1 MSKREQQGSYHRDRY
16 PDLTPAVH
24 ILTVR
29 VMVLRVV
36 ALPDI
41 LGDACVRSLPDMH
54 RRHSLPPEPGDQAA
68 AGQAA
73 GRRQVKN
80 GGSVMKKRHVLAV
93 TALAVLMSLLL
104 SACGARSAIMAALP
118 DEAAKQQAAE
128 LMAASPSDE
137 VTEDDIAEDLMLFRS
152 VDIDTYEFT
161 EFSVDNGIIVYHDP
175 ISTGESLL
183 SIEQKRNGDVVIDIL
198 EGDLHDQ
205 VTCKSNGDVLL
216 NGKKMTVTSS

>member
-1 MSKREQQGSYHRDRY
+1 
-16 PDLTPAVH
+16 
-24 ILTVR
+24 
-29 VMVLRVV
+29 
-36 ALPDI
+36 
-41 LGDACVRSLPDMH
+41 
-54 RRHSLPPEPGDQAA
+54 
-68 AGQAA
+68 
-73 GRRQVKN
+73 
-80 GGSVMKKRHVLAV
+80 MKKRHVLAA

-104 SACGARSAIMAALP
+104 SACGARSALMAALP

-128 LMAASPSDE
+128 LMSASPSDE

-205 VTCKSNGDVLL
+205 VTYKSNGDVLL

>member
-1 MSKREQQGSYHRDRY
+1 
-16 PDLTPAVH
+16 
-24 ILTVR
+24 
-29 VMVLRVV
+29 
-36 ALPDI
+36 
-41 LGDACVRSLPDMH
+41 
-54 RRHSLPPEPGDQAA
+54 
-68 AGQAA
+68 
-73 GRRQVKN
+73 
-80 GGSVMKKRHVLAV
+80 MKKRHVLAV

-128 LMAASPSDE
+128 LMSASPSDE

-205 VTCKSNGDVLL
+205 VTYKSNGDVLL

>member
-1 MSKREQQGSYHRDRY
+1 
-16 PDLTPAVH
+16 
-24 ILTVR
+24 
-29 VMVLRVV
+29 
-36 ALPDI
+36 
-41 LGDACVRSLPDMH
+41 
-54 RRHSLPPEPGDQAA
+54 
-68 AGQAA
+68 
-73 GRRQVKN
+73 
-80 GGSVMKKRHVLAV
+80 MKKRHVLAV

-104 SACGARSAIMAALP
+104 SACGARSAIMAALL

-205 VTCKSNGDVLL
+205 VTYKSNGDVLL

>member
-1 MSKREQQGSYHRDRY
+1 
-16 PDLTPAVH
+16 
-24 ILTVR
+24 
-29 VMVLRVV
+29 
-36 ALPDI
+36 
-41 LGDACVRSLPDMH
+41 
-54 RRHSLPPEPGDQAA
+54 
-68 AGQAA
+68 
-73 GRRQVKN
+73 
-80 GGSVMKKRHVLAV
+80 MKKRHVLAV

-104 SACGARSAIMAALP
+104 SACGARSALMAALP

-137 VTEDDIAEDLMLFRS
+137 VTEDDIPEDLMLFRS

-205 VTCKSNGDVLL
+205 VTYKSNGDVLL

>member
-1 MSKREQQGSYHRDRY
+1 
-16 PDLTPAVH
+16 
-24 ILTVR
+24 
-29 VMVLRVV
+29 
-36 ALPDI
+36 
-41 LGDACVRSLPDMH
+41 
-54 RRHSLPPEPGDQAA
+54 
-68 AGQAA
+68 
-73 GRRQVKN
+73 
-80 GGSVMKKRHVLAV
+80 MKKRHVLAAM
-93 TALAVLMSLLL
+93 ALAVLMSLLL

-175 ISTGESLL
+175 ISVGESLL

-205 VTCKSNGDVLL
+205 VTYKSNGDVLL

>member
-1 MSKREQQGSYHRDRY
+1 
-16 PDLTPAVH
+16 
-24 ILTVR
+24 
-29 VMVLRVV
+29 
-36 ALPDI
+36 
-41 LGDACVRSLPDMH
+41 
-54 RRHSLPPEPGDQAA
+54 
-68 AGQAA
+68 
-73 GRRQVKN
+73 
-80 GGSVMKKRHVLAV
+80 MKKRHVLAAM
-93 TALAVLMSLLL
+93 ALAVLISLLL

-128 LMAASPSDE
+128 LMAVSPSDE

-205 VTCKSNGDVLL
+205 VTYKSNGDVLL

>member
-1 MSKREQQGSYHRDRY
+1 
-16 PDLTPAVH
+16 
-24 ILTVR
+24 
-29 VMVLRVV
+29 
-36 ALPDI
+36 
-41 LGDACVRSLPDMH
+41 
-54 RRHSLPPEPGDQAA
+54 
-68 AGQAA
+68 
-73 GRRQVKN
+73 
-80 GGSVMKKRHVLAV
+80 MKK
-93 TALAVLMSLLL
+93 ALVSLLLSSLLLL
-104 SACGARSAIMAALP
+104 SACGARSALMAALP

-137 VTEDDIAEDLMLFRS
+137 VTEDDIAENLMLFRS

-175 ISTGESLL
+175 ISAGESLL

-205 VTCKSNGDVLL
+205 VTYKSNGDVLL

>member
-1 MSKREQQGSYHRDRY
+1 
-16 PDLTPAVH
+16 
-24 ILTVR
+24 
-29 VMVLRVV
+29 
-36 ALPDI
+36 
-41 LGDACVRSLPDMH
+41 
-54 RRHSLPPEPGDQAA
+54 
-68 AGQAA
+68 
-73 GRRQVKN
+73 
-80 GGSVMKKRHVLAV
+80 MKKRHVLAV
-93 TALAVLMSLLL
+93 TALAVLISLLL
-104 SACGARSAIMAALP
+104 SACGARSALMAALP

-175 ISTGESLL
+175 ISAGESLL

-205 VTCKSNGDVLL
+205 VTYKSNGDVLL

>member
-1 MSKREQQGSYHRDRY
+1 
-16 PDLTPAVH
+16 
-24 ILTVR
+24 
-29 VMVLRVV
+29 
-36 ALPDI
+36 
-41 LGDACVRSLPDMH
+41 
-54 RRHSLPPEPGDQAA
+54 
-68 AGQAA
+68 
-73 GRRQVKN
+73 
-80 GGSVMKKRHVLAV
+80 MKKRHFLAV
-93 TALAVLMSLLL
+93 TALAVLISLLL
-104 SACGARSAIMAALP
+104 SACGARSALMAALP

-128 LMAASPSDE
+128 LMSASPSDE

-183 SIEQKRNGDVVIDIL
+183 SIEQKRNGDVVIDIW

-205 VTCKSNGDVLL
+205 VTYKSNGDVLL

>member
-1 MSKREQQGSYHRDRY
+1 
-16 PDLTPAVH
+16 
-24 ILTVR
+24 
-29 VMVLRVV
+29 
-36 ALPDI
+36 
-41 LGDACVRSLPDMH
+41 
-54 RRHSLPPEPGDQAA
+54 
-68 AGQAA
+68 
-73 GRRQVKN
+73 
-80 GGSVMKKRHVLAV
+80 MKKRHVLAV

-128 LMAASPSDE
+128 LMSASPSDE

-161 EFSVDNGIIVYHDP
+161 EFSVDNGIIVYRDP

-205 VTCKSNGDVLL
+205 VTYKSNGDVLL
-216 NGKKMTVTSS
+216 NGKKMTATSS

>member
-1 MSKREQQGSYHRDRY
+1 
-16 PDLTPAVH
+16 
-24 ILTVR
+24 
-29 VMVLRVV
+29 
-36 ALPDI
+36 
-41 LGDACVRSLPDMH
+41 
-54 RRHSLPPEPGDQAA
+54 
-68 AGQAA
+68 
-73 GRRQVKN
+73 
-80 GGSVMKKRHVLAV
+80 MKKRHVLAV
-93 TALAVLMSLLL
+93 TALAVLISLLL

-175 ISTGESLL
+175 ISAGESLL

-205 VTCKSNGDVLL
+205 VTYKSNGDVPVSYTHLTL
-216 NGKKMTVTSS
+216 PTT

>member
-1 MSKREQQGSYHRDRY
+1 
-16 PDLTPAVH
+16 
-24 ILTVR
+24 
-29 VMVLRVV
+29 
-36 ALPDI
+36 
-41 LGDACVRSLPDMH
+41 
-54 RRHSLPPEPGDQAA
+54 
-68 AGQAA
+68 
-73 GRRQVKN
+73 
-80 GGSVMKKRHVLAV
+80 MKKRHVLAV
-93 TALAVLMSLLL
+93 TALVVLMSLLL
-104 SACGARSAIMAALP
+104 SACGARSALMAALP
-118 DEAAKQQAAE
+118 DKAAKQQAAE

-205 VTCKSNGDVLL
+205 VTYKSNGDVLL
-216 NGKKMTVTSS
+216 NGKKMTATSS

>member
-1 MSKREQQGSYHRDRY
+1 
-16 PDLTPAVH
+16 
-24 ILTVR
+24 
-29 VMVLRVV
+29 
-36 ALPDI
+36 
-41 LGDACVRSLPDMH
+41 
-54 RRHSLPPEPGDQAA
+54 
-68 AGQAA
+68 
-73 GRRQVKN
+73 
-80 GGSVMKKRHVLAV
+80 MKKRHVLAV
-93 TALAVLMSLLL
+93 TALVVLISLLL
-104 SACGARSAIMAALP
+104 SACGARSALMAALP

-175 ISTGESLL
+175 ISAGESLL
-183 SIEQKRNGDVVIDIL
+183 SIEQKRNGDVVIDIW

-205 VTCKSNGDVLL
+205 VTYKSNGDVLL

>member
-1 MSKREQQGSYHRDRY
+1 
-16 PDLTPAVH
+16 
-24 ILTVR
+24 
-29 VMVLRVV
+29 
-36 ALPDI
+36 
-41 LGDACVRSLPDMH
+41 
-54 RRHSLPPEPGDQAA
+54 
-68 AGQAA
+68 
-73 GRRQVKN
+73 
-80 GGSVMKKRHVLAV
+80 MKKRHVLAV

-104 SACGARSAIMAALP
+104 SACGARSALMSALP

-175 ISTGESLL
+175 ISAGESLL

-205 VTCKSNGDVLL
+205 VTYKSNGDVLL

>member
-1 MSKREQQGSYHRDRY
+1 
-16 PDLTPAVH
+16 
-24 ILTVR
+24 
-29 VMVLRVV
+29 
-36 ALPDI
+36 
-41 LGDACVRSLPDMH
+41 
-54 RRHSLPPEPGDQAA
+54 
-68 AGQAA
+68 
-73 GRRQVKN
+73 
-80 GGSVMKKRHVLAV
+80 MKKRHVLAV

-104 SACGARSAIMAALP
+104 SACGARSALMAALP
-118 DEAAKQQAAE
+118 DKAAKQQAAE

-205 VTCKSNGDVLL
+205 VTYKSNGDVLL

>member
-1 MSKREQQGSYHRDRY
+1 
-16 PDLTPAVH
+16 
-24 ILTVR
+24 
-29 VMVLRVV
+29 
-36 ALPDI
+36 
-41 LGDACVRSLPDMH
+41 
-54 RRHSLPPEPGDQAA
+54 
-68 AGQAA
+68 
-73 GRRQVKN
+73 
-80 GGSVMKKRHVLAV
+80 MKKRHVLAAM
-93 TALAVLMSLLL
+93 ALAVLMSLLL
-104 SACGARSAIMAALP
+104 SACGARSALMAALP

-205 VTCKSNGDVLL
+205 VTYKSNGDVLL
-216 NGKKMTVTSS
+216 NGKKVTVTSS

>member
-1 MSKREQQGSYHRDRY
+1 
-16 PDLTPAVH
+16 
-24 ILTVR
+24 
-29 VMVLRVV
+29 
-36 ALPDI
+36 
-41 LGDACVRSLPDMH
+41 
-54 RRHSLPPEPGDQAA
+54 
-68 AGQAA
+68 
-73 GRRQVKN
+73 
-80 GGSVMKKRHVLAV
+80 MKKRHVLAV
-93 TALAVLMSLLL
+93 TALVVLISLLL
-104 SACGARSAIMAALP
+104 SACGARSALMAALP
-118 DEAAKQQAAE
+118 DKAAKQQAAE

-205 VTCKSNGDVLL
+205 VTYKSNGDVLL
-216 NGKKMTVTSS
+216 NGKKMTATSS

>member
-1 MSKREQQGSYHRDRY
+1 
-16 PDLTPAVH
+16 
-24 ILTVR
+24 
-29 VMVLRVV
+29 
-36 ALPDI
+36 
-41 LGDACVRSLPDMH
+41 
-54 RRHSLPPEPGDQAA
+54 
-68 AGQAA
+68 
-73 GRRQVKN
+73 
-80 GGSVMKKRHVLAV
+80 MKKRHVLAV
-93 TALAVLMSLLL
+93 TALVVLISLLL
-104 SACGARSAIMAALP
+104 SACGARSALMAALP
-118 DEAAKQQAAE
+118 DDAAKQQAAE

-205 VTCKSNGDVLL
+205 VTYKSNGDVLL

>member
-1 MSKREQQGSYHRDRY
+1 
-16 PDLTPAVH
+16 
-24 ILTVR
+24 
-29 VMVLRVV
+29 
-36 ALPDI
+36 
-41 LGDACVRSLPDMH
+41 
-54 RRHSLPPEPGDQAA
+54 
-68 AGQAA
+68 
-73 GRRQVKN
+73 
-80 GGSVMKKRHVLAV
+80 MKKRHVLAV
-93 TALAVLMSLLL
+93 TALAVLISLLL
-104 SACGARSAIMAALP
+104 SSCGARSAIMAALP

-128 LMAASPSDE
+128 LMSASPSDE

-205 VTCKSNGDVLL
+205 VTYKSNGDVLL
-216 NGKKMTVTSS
+216 NGKKMTVTGS

>member
-1 MSKREQQGSYHRDRY
+1 
-16 PDLTPAVH
+16 
-24 ILTVR
+24 
-29 VMVLRVV
+29 
-36 ALPDI
+36 
-41 LGDACVRSLPDMH
+41 
-54 RRHSLPPEPGDQAA
+54 
-68 AGQAA
+68 
-73 GRRQVKN
+73 
-80 GGSVMKKRHVLAV
+80 MKKRHVLAV
-93 TALAVLMSLLL
+93 TALAVLISLLL

-175 ISTGESLL
+175 ISAGESLL
-183 SIEQKRNGDVVIDIL
+183 SIEQKRNGDVVIDIW

-205 VTCKSNGDVLL
+205 VTYKSNGDVLL
-216 NGKKMTVTSS
+216 NGKKMTVTGS

>member
-1 MSKREQQGSYHRDRY
+1 
-16 PDLTPAVH
+16 
-24 ILTVR
+24 
-29 VMVLRVV
+29 
-36 ALPDI
+36 
-41 LGDACVRSLPDMH
+41 
-54 RRHSLPPEPGDQAA
+54 
-68 AGQAA
+68 
-73 GRRQVKN
+73 
-80 GGSVMKKRHVLAV
+80 MKKRLVLAV
-93 TALAVLMSLLL
+93 TALAVLVSLLL
-104 SACGARSAIMAALP
+104 SACGARSALMAALP

-137 VTEDDIAEDLMLFRS
+137 VTEDDIAEDLMLFHS

-205 VTCKSNGDVLL
+205 VTYKSNGDVLL
-216 NGKKMTVTSS
+216 NGKKMTVTGS

>member
-1 MSKREQQGSYHRDRY
+1 
-16 PDLTPAVH
+16 
-24 ILTVR
+24 
-29 VMVLRVV
+29 
-36 ALPDI
+36 
-41 LGDACVRSLPDMH
+41 
-54 RRHSLPPEPGDQAA
+54 
-68 AGQAA
+68 
-73 GRRQVKN
+73 
-80 GGSVMKKRHVLAV
+80 MKKRHVLAAM
-93 TALAVLMSLLL
+93 ALAVLISLLL

-128 LMAASPSDE
+128 LMSASPSDE

-205 VTCKSNGDVLL
+205 VTYKSNGDVLL

>member
-1 MSKREQQGSYHRDRY
+1 
-16 PDLTPAVH
+16 
-24 ILTVR
+24 
-29 VMVLRVV
+29 
-36 ALPDI
+36 
-41 LGDACVRSLPDMH
+41 
-54 RRHSLPPEPGDQAA
+54 
-68 AGQAA
+68 
-73 GRRQVKN
+73 
-80 GGSVMKKRHVLAV
+80 MKKRHVLAV
-93 TALAVLMSLLL
+93 TALVVLMSLLL

-205 VTCKSNGDVLL
+205 VTYKSNGDVLL

>member
-1 MSKREQQGSYHRDRY
+1 
-16 PDLTPAVH
+16 
-24 ILTVR
+24 
-29 VMVLRVV
+29 
-36 ALPDI
+36 
-41 LGDACVRSLPDMH
+41 
-54 RRHSLPPEPGDQAA
+54 
-68 AGQAA
+68 
-73 GRRQVKN
+73 
-80 GGSVMKKRHVLAV
+80 MKKRHVLAV
-93 TALAVLMSLLL
+93 TALVVLISLLL
-104 SACGARSAIMAALP
+104 SACGARSALMAALP

-137 VTEDDIAEDLMLFRS
+137 VTEDDIAENLMLFRS

-205 VTCKSNGDVLL
+205 VTYKSNGDVLL

>member
-1 MSKREQQGSYHRDRY
+1 
-16 PDLTPAVH
+16 
-24 ILTVR
+24 
-29 VMVLRVV
+29 
-36 ALPDI
+36 
-41 LGDACVRSLPDMH
+41 
-54 RRHSLPPEPGDQAA
+54 
-68 AGQAA
+68 
-73 GRRQVKN
+73 
-80 GGSVMKKRHVLAV
+80 MKKRHVLAA
-93 TALAVLMSLLL
+93 TALAVLISLLL
-104 SACGARSAIMAALP
+104 SACGARSALMAALP

-205 VTCKSNGDVLL
+205 VTYKSNGDVLL

>member
-1 MSKREQQGSYHRDRY
+1 
-16 PDLTPAVH
+16 
-24 ILTVR
+24 
-29 VMVLRVV
+29 
-36 ALPDI
+36 
-41 LGDACVRSLPDMH
+41 
-54 RRHSLPPEPGDQAA
+54 
-68 AGQAA
+68 
-73 GRRQVKN
+73 
-80 GGSVMKKRHVLAV
+80 MKKRHVLAV
-93 TALAVLMSLLL
+93 TALAVLISLLL

-161 EFSVDNGIIVYHDP
+161 EFSVDNGIIVYRDP

-205 VTCKSNGDVLL
+205 VTYKSNGDVLL
-216 NGKKMTVTSS
+216 NGKKMTATSS

>member
-1 MSKREQQGSYHRDRY
+1 
-16 PDLTPAVH
+16 
-24 ILTVR
+24 
-29 VMVLRVV
+29 
-36 ALPDI
+36 
-41 LGDACVRSLPDMH
+41 
-54 RRHSLPPEPGDQAA
+54 
-68 AGQAA
+68 
-73 GRRQVKN
+73 
-80 GGSVMKKRHVLAV
+80 MKKRHVLAAM
-93 TALAVLMSLLL
+93 ALAVLISLLL

-183 SIEQKRNGDVVIDIL
+183 SIEQKRSGDVVIDIW

-205 VTCKSNGDVLL
+205 VTYKSNGDVLL
-216 NGKKMTVTSS
+216 NGKKMTVMGS

>member
-1 MSKREQQGSYHRDRY
+1 
-16 PDLTPAVH
+16 
-24 ILTVR
+24 
-29 VMVLRVV
+29 
-36 ALPDI
+36 
-41 LGDACVRSLPDMH
+41 
-54 RRHSLPPEPGDQAA
+54 
-68 AGQAA
+68 
-73 GRRQVKN
+73 
-80 GGSVMKKRHVLAV
+80 MKKRHVLAV

-118 DEAAKQQAAE
+118 DDAAKQQAAE

-205 VTCKSNGDVLL
+205 VTYKSNGDVLL

>member
-1 MSKREQQGSYHRDRY
+1 
-16 PDLTPAVH
+16 
-24 ILTVR
+24 
-29 VMVLRVV
+29 
-36 ALPDI
+36 
-41 LGDACVRSLPDMH
+41 
-54 RRHSLPPEPGDQAA
+54 
-68 AGQAA
+68 
-73 GRRQVKN
+73 
-80 GGSVMKKRHVLAV
+80 MKKRHVLAV
-93 TALAVLMSLLL
+93 TALAVLISLLL

-198 EGDLHDQ
+198 EGDIHDQ
-205 VTCKSNGDVLL
+205 VTYKSNGDVLL
-216 NGKKMTVTSS
+216 NGKK

>member
-1 MSKREQQGSYHRDRY
+1 
-16 PDLTPAVH
+16 
-24 ILTVR
+24 
-29 VMVLRVV
+29 
-36 ALPDI
+36 
-41 LGDACVRSLPDMH
+41 
-54 RRHSLPPEPGDQAA
+54 
-68 AGQAA
+68 
-73 GRRQVKN
+73 
-80 GGSVMKKRHVLAV
+80 MKKRHVLAV
-93 TALAVLMSLLL
+93 TALAVLISLLL

-137 VTEDDIAEDLMLFRS
+137 VTEDVIAEDLMLFRS

-175 ISTGESLL
+175 ISAGESLL

-205 VTCKSNGDVLL
+205 VTYKSNGDVLL
-216 NGKKMTVTSS
+216 NGKKMTVTGS

>member
-1 MSKREQQGSYHRDRY
+1 
-16 PDLTPAVH
+16 
-24 ILTVR
+24 
-29 VMVLRVV
+29 
-36 ALPDI
+36 
-41 LGDACVRSLPDMH
+41 
-54 RRHSLPPEPGDQAA
+54 
-68 AGQAA
+68 
-73 GRRQVKN
+73 
-80 GGSVMKKRHVLAV
+80 MKKRHVLAA

-161 EFSVDNGIIVYHDP
+161 EFSVDNWIIVYHDP

-183 SIEQKRNGDVVIDIL
+183 SIEQKRNGDVVIDIW

-205 VTCKSNGDVLL
+205 VTYKSNGDVLL
-216 NGKKMTVTSS
+216 NGKKMTVTGS

>member
-1 MSKREQQGSYHRDRY
+1 
-16 PDLTPAVH
+16 
-24 ILTVR
+24 
-29 VMVLRVV
+29 
-36 ALPDI
+36 
-41 LGDACVRSLPDMH
+41 
-54 RRHSLPPEPGDQAA
+54 
-68 AGQAA
+68 
-73 GRRQVKN
+73 
-80 GGSVMKKRHVLAV
+80 MKKRHVLTA
-93 TALAVLMSLLL
+93 TALAVLISLLL

-205 VTCKSNGDVLL
+205 VTYKSNGDVLL

>member
-1 MSKREQQGSYHRDRY
+1 
-16 PDLTPAVH
+16 
-24 ILTVR
+24 
-29 VMVLRVV
+29 
-36 ALPDI
+36 
-41 LGDACVRSLPDMH
+41 
-54 RRHSLPPEPGDQAA
+54 
-68 AGQAA
+68 
-73 GRRQVKN
+73 
-80 GGSVMKKRHVLAV
+80 MKKRHVLAV
-93 TALAVLMSLLL
+93 TALAVLVSLLL
-104 SACGARSAIMAALP
+104 SACGARSALMAALP

-216 NGKKMTVTSS
+216 NGKK

>member
-1 MSKREQQGSYHRDRY
+1 
-16 PDLTPAVH
+16 
-24 ILTVR
+24 
-29 VMVLRVV
+29 
-36 ALPDI
+36 
-41 LGDACVRSLPDMH
+41 
-54 RRHSLPPEPGDQAA
+54 
-68 AGQAA
+68 
-73 GRRQVKN
+73 
-80 GGSVMKKRHVLAV
+80 MKKRHVLAV

-104 SACGARSAIMAALP
+104 SACGARSALMAALP

-183 SIEQKRNGDVVIDIL
+183 SIEQKRNGDVVIDIW

-205 VTCKSNGDVLL
+205 VTYKSNGDVLL